1 MVVFAGPP
9 FVRLTDSSNNCSVPL
24 IDMIN
29 VMIIV
34 GFRSGTVIFQKVF
47 QPYFAMVVSGLQGN
61 HAESVRGVYCTG
73 APFLAETVSNILV
86 WNDGVC
92 SGKAC

>member
-24 IDMIN
+24 IDMMK

-34 GFRSGTVIFQKVF
+34 GFRSGTVIFQKE
-47 QPYFAMVVSGLQGN
+47 Q
-61 HAESVRGVYCTG
+61 HEESSF
-73 APFLAETVSNILV
+73 P
-86 WNDGVC
+86 
-92 SGKAC
+92 

>member
-47 QPYFAMVVSGLQGN
+47 HPLAPSIFAASYT
-61 HAESVRGVYCTG
+61 EYSI
-73 APFLAETVSNILV
+73 F
-86 WNDGVC
+86 
-92 SGKAC
+92 